1 MAFNIYNIKFISSMK
16 IKHKLLTD
24 YQYTTSDKK
33 IFLIKS
39 GTIIEEYLYK
49 LKGENIPID
58 RDIVEANPQIF
69 GPIDWKSELL
79 SFMRSEK
86 MPQPA
91 QLGKK
96 LIPFIE
102 DMIMSSIQKQ
112 SSPSMDPSLIKDVE
126 RREDELNNSKR
137 ELERRDS
144 DLDSRERRI
153 KDKEDELEVRIK
165 RVEKREDECKLD
177 LKKIEKKDDDLRSRT
192 RTTTEK
198 ELDLQE
204 KIQELNERERN
215 LDRTALSSAKEY
227 DSKYAELQA
236 KIDSDLADLSKRE
249 KELENGFKRIKDLES
264 KLESNMNEI
273 TEANKI
279 KIYGDLEAELKGIES
294 EVRDIS
300 NIANNL
306 SGFNHPVVI
315 QVAGELKRAIQK
327 LKDRVDNNMID

>member
-1 MAFNIYNIKFISSMK
+1 MK

-24 YQYTTSDKK
+24 YQYTTPDKK

-69 GPIDWKSELL
+69 NPIDWKAELL

-96 LIPFIE
+96 LIPFFE
-102 DMIMSSIQKQ
+102 DMIMSSIKHDNV
-112 SSPSMDPSLIKDVE
+112 PSIDPTLMKDLE
-126 RREDELNNSKR
+126 KREDDLNTFKRDLDRRET
-137 ELERRDS
+137 
-144 DLDSRERRI
+144 DLDSRDRRI
-153 KDKEDELEVRIK
+153 KDKEDEIEIRIK
-165 RVEKREDECKLD
+165 RVEKRENEY
-177 LKKIEKKDDDLRSRT
+177 KIDIKTVEKKDDDLRLRT
-192 RTTTEK
+192 RTITEK

-204 KIQELNERERN
+204 KIQEINERERN
-215 LDRTALSSAKEY
+215 LDRTTISSAKEY
-227 DSKYAELQA
+227 DSKYADLQT

-249 KELENGFKRIKDLES
+249 KELEAGFKKVKELES
-264 KLESNMNEI
+264 KINGIN
-273 TEANKI
+273 EANKI
-279 KIYGDLEAELKGIES
+279 KIYDDLEAELKGIES

-300 NIANNL
+300 NIASSL